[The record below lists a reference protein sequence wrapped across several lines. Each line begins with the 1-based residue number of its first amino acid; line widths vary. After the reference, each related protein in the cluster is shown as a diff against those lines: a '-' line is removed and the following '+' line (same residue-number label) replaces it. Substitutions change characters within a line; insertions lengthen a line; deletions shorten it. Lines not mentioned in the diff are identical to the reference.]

1 VVFQLYD
8 IDGNDVITRNEI
20 LQIARSMYKMTDSTV
35 ALQRDG
41 DTLEDVWLSD
51 LVPDPQCPTLIVHSP
66 RIVGAQDV

>member
-8 IDGNDVITRNEI
+8 IDGNNVITRDEM

-51 LVPDPQCPTLIVHSP
+51 LVSNPQYHTLIVYSP
-66 RIVGAQDV
+66 WIVGAQDI